1 MKRVIILG
9 SKSFI
14 ASSIIKNLKKKNYKL
29 ILIDRKKCDFE
40 KSSSILKL
48 SRIIKSNDIVLFVA
62 AIAPVK
68 NMYMFYKNILICKNV
83 YQSLENKKNID
94 LIYVSSDAV
103 YSDTMK
109 LIDENSSTEPNSLHG
124 LMHLTREKMLNQLNL
139 NKYTIVRPTLVYGL
153 DDPHDGYGPNKFF
166 KNYKNKKKIY
176 LFGKGEERRDHI
188 YIDDVGRIITKLI
201 DKQQSGI
208 FNIVS
213 GKVVSFHQIAKFI
226 MDLKPKNTSIEYL
239 IRKGK
244 MPHNGYRAFNNLKI
258 KEIYKRKILDVKEGI
273 KKMHRDKK

>member
-29 ILIDRKKCDFE
+29 ILVDRKKCDFE
-40 KSSSILKL
+40 KSTSILKL
-48 SRIIKSNDIVLFVA
+48 SKIIKSNDIVLFVA

-68 NMYMFYKNILICKNV
+68 NINMFYKNILICKNV
-83 YQSLENKKNID
+83 YQSLENKKNIN

-139 NKYTIVRPTLVYGL
+139 NKYTILRPTLVYGL

-188 YIDDVGRIITKLI
+188 FIDDVGRIITKLI
-201 DKQQSGI
+201 DKQKSGI

-226 MDLKPKNTSIEYL
+226 IDLKPKNTSIDYL

>member
-29 ILIDRKKCDFE
+29 ILVDRKKCDFE

>member
-1 MKRVIILG
+1 MKRIIVLG

-14 ASSIIKNLKKKNYKL
+14 ASSIIKNLKKKNYKI

-40 KSSSILKL
+40 KSTSVLKL

-68 NMYMFYKNILICKNV
+68 NINMFYKNILICKNV
-83 YQSLENKKNID
+83 YQSLENKKNIN
-94 LIYVSSDAV
+94 LVYVSSDAV
-103 YSDTMK
+103 YSDTMN
-109 LIDENSSTEPNSLHG
+109 LIDENSSTEPTSLHG

-153 DDPHDGYGPNKFF
+153 DDPHNGYGPNKFF

-188 YIDDVGRIITKLI
+188 FIDDVGRIITKLI
-201 DKQQSGI
+201 DKQKSGI

-226 MDLKPKNTSIEYL
+226 MDLKPKNTSIEFL
-239 IRKGK
+239 TRKGK

-258 KEIYKRKILDVKEGI
+258 KEVYKRKILDVKEGI
-273 KKMHRDKK
+273 KKMHGDKK

>member
-1 MKRVIILG
+1 MKRIIVLG

-14 ASSIIKNLKKKNYKL
+14 ASSIIKNLKKKNYKI

-40 KSSSILKL
+40 KYTSVLKL
-48 SRIIKSNDIVLFVA
+48 SKIIKSNDIVLFVA

-68 NMYMFYKNILICKNV
+68 NINMFYKNILICKNV
-83 YQSLENKKNID
+83 YQSLENKKNIN
-94 LIYVSSDAV
+94 LVYVSSDAV
-103 YSDTMK
+103 YSDTMN
-109 LIDENSSTEPNSLHG
+109 LIDENSSTEPTSLHG

-166 KNYKNKKKIY
+166 KNYKNKKIIY

-188 YIDDVGRIITKLI
+188 FIDDVGRIITKLI
-201 DKQQSGI
+201 DKQKSGI

-226 MDLKPKNTSIEYL
+226 MDLKPKNTSIEFL
-239 IRKGK
+239 TRKGK

-258 KEIYKRKILDVKEGI
+258 KEVYKRKILDVKEGI
-273 KKMHRDKK
+273 KKMHGDKK

>member
-1 MKRVIILG
+1 MKRIIVLG

-14 ASSIIKNLKKKNYKL
+14 ASSIIKNLKKKNYKI
-29 ILIDRKKCDFE
+29 ILIERKKCDFE
-40 KSSSILKL
+40 KSTSVLKL

-68 NMYMFYKNILICKNV
+68 NINMFYKNILICKNV
-83 YQSLENKKNID
+83 YQSLENKKNIN
-94 LIYVSSDAV
+94 LVYVSSDAV
-103 YSDTMK
+103 YSDTMN
-109 LIDENSSTEPNSLHG
+109 LIDENSSTEPTSLHG

-166 KNYKNKKKIY
+166 KNYKNKKIIY

-188 YIDDVGRIITKLI
+188 FIDDVGRIITKLI
-201 DKQQSGI
+201 DKQKSGI

-226 MDLKPKNTSIEYL
+226 MDLKPKNTSIEFL
-239 IRKGK
+239 TRKGK

-258 KEIYKRKILDVKEGI
+258 KEVYKRKILDVKEGI
-273 KKMHRDKK
+273 KKMHGDKK

>member
-29 ILIDRKKCDFE
+29 ILVDRKKCDFE
-40 KSSSILKL
+40 KSTSILKL
-48 SRIIKSNDIVLFVA
+48 SKIIKSNDIVLFVA

-68 NMYMFYKNILICKNV
+68 NINMFYKNILICKNV
-83 YQSLENKKNID
+83 YQSLENKKNIN

-139 NKYTIVRPTLVYGL
+139 NKYTILRPTLVYGL

-188 YIDDVGRIITKLI
+188 FIDDVGRIITKLI
-201 DKQQSGI
+201 DKQKSGI

-226 MDLKPKNTSIEYL
+226 IDLKPKNTSIDYL

-273 KKMHRDKK
+273 KKMHRDNK

>member
-29 ILIDRKKCDFE
+29 ILVDRKKCDFE
-40 KSSSILKL
+40 KSTSILKL

-68 NMYMFYKNILICKNV
+68 NINMFYKNILICKNV
-83 YQSLENKKNID
+83 YQSLENKKNIN

-139 NKYTIVRPTLVYGL
+139 NKYTILRPTLVYGL

-188 YIDDVGRIITKLI
+188 FIDDVGRIITKLI
-201 DKQQSGI
+201 DKQKSGI

-226 MDLKPKNTSIEYL
+226 IDLKPKNTSIDYL

>member
-1 MKRVIILG
+1 MKRIIVLG

-14 ASSIIKNLKKKNYKL
+14 ASSIIKNLKKKNYKI
-29 ILIDRKKCDFE
+29 ILIERKKCDFE
-40 KSSSILKL
+40 KSTSVLKL

-68 NMYMFYKNILICKNV
+68 NINMFYKNILICKNI
-83 YQSLENKKNID
+83 YQSLENKKNIN
-94 LIYVSSDAV
+94 LVYVSSDAV
-103 YSDTMK
+103 YSDTMN
-109 LIDENSSTEPNSLHG
+109 LIDENSSTEPTSLHG

-188 YIDDVGRIITKLI
+188 FIDDVGRIITKLI
-201 DKQQSGI
+201 DKQKSGI

-226 MDLKPKNTSIEYL
+226 MDLKPKNTSIEFL
-239 IRKGK
+239 TRKGK

-258 KEIYKRKILDVKEGI
+258 KEVYKRKILDVKEGI
-273 KKMHRDKK
+273 KKMHGDKK

>member
-1 MKRVIILG
+1 MKRIIVLG

-14 ASSIIKNLKKKNYKL
+14 ASSIIKNLKKKNYKI

-40 KSSSILKL
+40 KSTSVLKL

-68 NMYMFYKNILICKNV
+68 NINMFYKNILICKNV
-83 YQSLENKKNID
+83 YQSLENKKNIN
-94 LIYVSSDAV
+94 LVYVSSDAV
-103 YSDTMK
+103 YSDTMN
-109 LIDENSSTEPNSLHG
+109 LIDENSSTEPTSLHG
-124 LMHLTREKMLNQLNL
+124 LMHLTREKILNQLNL

-188 YIDDVGRIITKLI
+188 HIDDVGRIITKLI

>member
-1 MKRVIILG
+1 
-9 SKSFI
+9 
-14 ASSIIKNLKKKNYKL
+14 
-29 ILIDRKKCDFE
+29 
-40 KSSSILKL
+40 
-48 SRIIKSNDIVLFVA
+48 
-62 AIAPVK
+62 
-68 NMYMFYKNILICKNV
+68 MFYKNILICKNV
-83 YQSLENKKNID
+83 YQSLENKKNIN
-94 LIYVSSDAV
+94 LVYVSSDAV
-103 YSDTMK
+103 YSDTMN
-109 LIDENSSTEPNSLHG
+109 LIDENSSTEPTSLHG

-188 YIDDVGRIITKLI
+188 FIDDVGRIITKLI
-201 DKQQSGI
+201 DKQKSGI

-226 MDLKPKNTSIEYL
+226 MDLKPKNTSIEFL
-239 IRKGK
+239 TRKGK

-258 KEIYKRKILDVKEGI
+258 KEVYKRKILDVKEGI
-273 KKMHRDKK
+273 KKMHGDKK

>member
-1 MKRVIILG
+1 MKRIIVLG

-14 ASSIIKNLKKKNYKL
+14 ASSIIKNLKKKNYKI

-40 KSSSILKL
+40 KSTSVLKL

-68 NMYMFYKNILICKNV
+68 NINMFYKNILICKNV
-83 YQSLENKKNID
+83 YQSLENKKNIN
-94 LIYVSSDAV
+94 LVYVSSDAV
-103 YSDTMK
+103 YSDTMN
-109 LIDENSSTEPNSLHG
+109 LIDENSSTEPTSLHG

-188 YIDDVGRIITKLI
+188 FIDDVGRIITKLI
-201 DKQQSGI
+201 DKQKSGI

-226 MDLKPKNTSIEYL
+226 MDLKPKNTSIEFL
-239 IRKGK
+239 TRKGK

-258 KEIYKRKILDVKEGI
+258 KEVYKRKILDVKEGI
-273 KKMHRDKK
+273 KKMHGDKK

>member
-1 MKRVIILG
+1 MKRIIVLG

-40 KSSSILKL
+40 KSTSILKL

-68 NMYMFYKNILICKNV
+68 NINMFYKNILICKNV
-83 YQSLENKKNID
+83 YQSLENKKNIN

-124 LMHLTREKMLNQLNL
+124 LMHLTREKMLSQLNL

-188 YIDDVGRIITKLI
+188 FIDDVGRIITKII
-201 DKQQSGI
+201 DKQESGI

-213 GKVVSFHQIAKFI
+213 GKVVSFYQIAKFI
-226 MDLKPKNTSIEYL
+226 MDLKPKNTSIDFL
-239 IRKGK
+239 ARKGK